1 MLILLV
7 LLWEVCTQL
16 ILLRQH
22 STILRCDSTI
32 LLRQHN
38 FDRVTSPR
46 PWCRLP
52 PETVIRGKP
61 MGVKRKETMINV
73 PGFSELSMQQ
83 AIFVIEYCKDFDPR
97 RAASAARYQNPD
109 YGYKLIHEPE
119 VSAALDEILRRRM
132 EESDIDAEWLLYEAM
147 DNHRLARQ
155 AGNLSASNKALE
167 LIGKMALVDAFAAE
181 KVELSTNQEVVDRL
195 IRGRLRAR
203 AKASSPDDDAPVSFT

>member
-1 MLILLV
+1 
-7 LLWEVCTQL
+7 
-16 ILLRQH
+16 
-22 STILRCDSTI
+22 
-32 LLRQHN
+32 
-38 FDRVTSPR
+38 
-46 PWCRLP
+46 
-52 PETVIRGKP
+52 

-203 AKASSPDDDAPVSFT
+203 AKAAAPDDDAPVSFT